1 MQLVWAN
8 QVLRLLLNGTVCRGW
23 QQLRRNRCVQ
33 NVAQN
38 VSNFVLV
45 LLLISVCA
53 VINKVPDQRLWY
65 RSIYAV
71 HGHLVTVIRC
81 PTERQLGKVARA
93 NDHAAHLVG
102 NVHQNLRALASLGV
116 FVHNVVNI
124 LVVADIGE
132 VLQHRIHN
140 GNLAQVGAKRL
151 HQLNRVSVRAV
162 RGAKSRHRHS
172 YNARAIVSQL
182 VKRSHR
188 DEKGQRRVKSTR
200 NANNRVVRASVC
212 QP

>member
-1 MQLVWAN
+1 MEQEEIVQLIWAN
-8 QVLRLLLNGTVCRGW
+8 QVLRLLLNGAVCRGW

-33 NVAQN
+33 DVAQN
-38 VSNFVLV
+38 VSNFVLA

-81 PTERQLGKVARA
+81 PTKRQLGKVARA

-102 NVHQNLRALASLGV
+102 DVHQNLRALASLGV
-116 FVHNVVNI
+116 FVHNIVNI
-124 LVVADIGE
+124 LIVADVGK

-172 YNARAIVSQL
+172 YNA
-182 VKRSHR
+182 
-188 DEKGQRRVKSTR
+188 
-200 NANNRVVRASVC
+200 
-212 QP
+212 

>member
-1 MQLVWAN
+1 MSNLV
-8 QVLRLLLNGTVCRGW
+8 LT
-23 QQLRRNRCVQ
+23 
-33 NVAQN
+33 
-38 VSNFVLV
+38 
-45 LLLISVCA
+45 LLLIRVCA
-53 VINKVPDQRLWY
+53 VINKVSDQRLWY

-81 PTERQLGKVARA
+81 PAKRQLGKVARA
-93 NDHAAHLVG
+93 NDHAAHLVS

-124 LVVADIGE
+124 LVVADVGK

-151 HQLNRVSVRAV
+151 HQLNSVGVRAV

-172 YNARAIVSQL
+172 YNARAVVSQL

-188 DEKGQRRVKSTR
+188 DEKGQRRVKSSR
-200 NANNRVVRASVC
+200 NANNRMVRAGMR